1 MRSHLVMLVL
11 AVGACAEPVAED
23 PHTVLREVAARYP
36 AFFPD
41 GGGLVHP
48 RFGDP
53 AIVRRGDAVSIE
65 LLRHDGEPAPRAA
78 LVDMHAAG
86 VDARACAAGGAAVA
100 GCWPLALVET
110 GRDRIDAR
118 TSHVRFA
125 ATGAA
130 PSGGYDLVVDG
141 ARARRCVWL
150 RDDDPAAPRPL
161 HVVQLSDLHV
171 GKNPSTM
178 GPHLAQVIHDVNA
191 LAPDLVVVT
200 GDLVQNGENV
210 AQAGSA
216 AAILGALDAP
226 VLTVMG
232 GHDVGRSLGARARR
246 GYGTGWESD
255 ARAFHPYLFVSL
267 GLGGWQF
274 VGFDT
279 GPASGLG
286 TRVVDRGVGP
296 ATIAQLNTA
305 LADAWRDGRRGVV
318 LASHAPTRSSLFGGP
333 SHGRGTVGQMDH
345 GGDAIEAMLL
355 DAGASGR
362 RVLHLAGHTHW
373 SDVFES
379 QASTRGPRF
388 ERWPALSPCPRVVT
402 GDAALVTTQSAS
414 EAGFFAKTSGHGY
427 GFAELWLDDT
437 VRVAHHR
444 YGASPQLQTCERGSP
459 R

>member
-1 MRSHLVMLVL
+1 MGRRLVTFVF
-11 AVGACAEPVAED
+11 AVGACAAPVAED
-23 PHTVLREVAARYP
+23 SHSVLGEVAARYT

-53 AIVRRGDAVSIE
+53 AIGHRGDAVSIE
-65 LLRHDGEPAPRAA
+65 LLRRDGEPAPRAA
-78 LVDMHAAG
+78 LVDMRAPG
-86 VDARACAAGGAAVA
+86 VDVRACVA
-100 GCWPLALVET
+100 GATVPGCWRLDLVET
-110 GRDRIDAR
+110 GRDRVDAH
-118 TSHVRFA
+118 TSHIRFD
-125 ATGAA
+125 ATSTA
-130 PSGGYDLVVDG
+130 PAGGYDLVVDG
-141 ARARRCVWL
+141 ARATRCVWL
-150 RDDDPAAPRPL
+150 RDEDPAALRPI

-178 GPHLAQVIHDVNA
+178 GPHLAEVIRDVNA

-210 AQAGSA
+210 SQAGSA
-216 AAILGALDAP
+216 AAILHALDAP

-232 GHDVGRSLGARARR
+232 GHDIGRSLGARAHRR
-246 GYGTGWESD
+246 YGSGWESD

-267 GLGGWQF
+267 TLGGWDF

-279 GPASGLG
+279 GPASGIG

-296 ATIAQLNTA
+296 ATIAQLHDA
-305 LADAWRDGRRGVV
+305 LARAWRDGRRGVV
-318 LASHAPTRSSLFGGP
+318 LASHAPTRSSVFGGP

-355 DAGASGR
+355 DAGASGH

-379 QASTRGPRF
+379 RPGAGGPRF
-388 ERWPALSPCPRVVT
+388 ERWPAFSPCLRVVS
-402 GDAALVTTQSAS
+402 GNVALVTTQSTS
-414 EAGFFAKTSGHGY
+414 EAGFFLKTSAHGY
-427 GFAELWLDDT
+427 GFTELWLDDT
-437 VRVAHHR
+437 VRVAQHR
-444 YGASPQLQTCERGSP
+444 YGTSQPVQTCQRGSP
-459 R
+459 

>member
-1 MRSHLVMLVL
+1 MGSRLVTFAL
-11 AVGACAEPVAED
+11 AVGACAAPIAED
-23 PHTVLREVAARYP
+23 SHSVLGEVAARYT

-53 AIVRRGDAVSIE
+53 AIVHRGDAVSIE
-65 LLRHDGEPAPRAA
+65 LLRRDGEPAPRAA
-78 LVDMHAAG
+78 LVDMRAPD
-86 VDARACAAGGAAVA
+86 VDVRACAAGAVVPN
-100 GCWPLALVET
+100 CWPLALVET

-118 TSHVRFA
+118 TAHIRFDA
-125 ATGAA
+125 ISTA
-130 PSGGYDLVVDG
+130 PAGGYDLVVDG
-141 ARARRCVWL
+141 ARATRCVWL
-150 RDDDPAAPRPL
+150 RDEDPAALRPL
-161 HVVQLSDLHV
+161 HIVQLADLHV

-178 GPHLAQVIHDVNA
+178 RPHLAAVIHDVNA

-200 GDLVQNGENV
+200 GDLVQNGEDV

-216 AAILGALDAP
+216 AAILQALDVP

-232 GHDVGRSLGARARR
+232 GHDIGRSLGVRAHRR
-246 GYGTGWESD
+246 YGSGWESG

-267 GLGGWQF
+267 TLGGWDF

-286 TRVVDRGVGP
+286 TRVVDRGVGR
-296 ATIAQLNTA
+296 ATIVQLQDA
-305 LADAWRDGRRGVV
+305 LASAWRDGRRGVV

-333 SHGRGTVGQMDH
+333 SHGRGTVGQMDQ

-355 DAGASGR
+355 DAAASGH

-379 QASTRGPRF
+379 RLGAGGLRF
-388 ERWPALSPCPRVVT
+388 ERWSALSPCPHVVS
-402 GDAALVTTQSAS
+402 GEAALVTTQSAS
-414 EAGFFAKTSGHGY
+414 EAGFLVKTSGHGY

-444 YGASPQLQTCERGSP
+444 YGASQQVRVCEAGSP
-459 R
+459 